1 LILLDALNIHSPKA
15 RERKDSYAVK
25 VVTDAAR
32 VTVPKHRADVRPSP
46 APSPDAG
53 QLPET
58 ERNLHGAL
66 TDFDASPDIENLR
79 KPKIV
84 PDEPAPK
91 AEPHGFGRAYHVWS
105 FPTASGASSYA
116 PKDVK
121 Q

>member
-1 LILLDALNIHSPKA
+1 MILFDALNIHSPKA

-53 QLPET
+53 QSPET
-58 ERNLHGAL
+58 ERNFNEAL
-66 TDFDASPDIENLR
+66 TEFDVSPDIEKLR
-79 KPKIV
+79 KAKV
-84 PDEPAPK
+84 APDESAPK
-91 AEPHGFGRAYHVWS
+91 AEPHGFGRTYHAWS
-105 FPTASGASSYA
+105 FPTASGAPSYA